1 MLMKKIGVVLLLVS
15 AVTTLA
21 SCKKEESLTQAGDI
35 NLAGCE
41 VPAGLTATQAE
52 GVDCMPEKEAGKP
65 VTQGAATTDDQVIK
79 EAIARQAFVYGQSE
93 EDVEVRRSFSADLN
107 GDGIEDLIV
116 VYMLNATDGGNSYAT
131 HMVAFTREGGVLKPT
146 NSMIVAGYQEAVDE
160 LMVLDGVVNMV
171 KLEQGPDDAA
181 CCPSVKVTVRYLVHS
196 GKLMA
201 LSPTAWGQ

>member
-1 MLMKKIGVVLLLVS
+1 MKKVGGVLLLVS
-15 AVTTLA
+15 AVMALA
-21 SCKKEESLTQAGDI
+21 SCKKEGALTQAGDI

-41 VPAGLTATQAE
+41 VPAGLTAAQAE
-52 GVDCMPEKEAGKP
+52 EVDCTPEKEA
-65 VTQGAATTDDQVIK
+65 AATVVQGVAATDDQVIN
-79 EAIARQAFVYGQSE
+79 EAIARQAFEYGQAE
-93 EDVEVRRSFSADLN
+93 EDAEVRRSFSVDLN
-107 GDGIEDLIV
+107 GDGVEDLIV

-146 NSMIVAGYQEAVDE
+146 NSMIVAGYQEAVDDV
-160 LMVLDGVVNMV
+160 MVLDGVVNMV